1 MVTPGATRPAPLAQ
15 HQVDEFAGAQQVGRA
30 SALHVT
36 RGVPSADA
44 GSAESGR
51 APVALSAAQM
61 RSIARAGAVPAALAK
76 RIAVAS
82 PSPAEAGV
90 KTKPGGAKE
99 KGGAKARPSASTAGA
114 AVPSMPSLEPPPR
127 VEVS

>member
-1 MVTPGATRPAPLAQ
+1 MSDPRDAEF
-15 HQVDEFAGAQQVGRA
+15 HDEDL
-30 SALHVT
+30 SALYRVT
-36 RGVPSADA
+36 RDPEPPAWLDQRILTAANAAPQPVQMLTPSP
-44 GSAESGR
+44 SR
-51 APVALSAAQM
+51 RRRTRLW
-61 RSIARAGAVPAALAK
+61 AVPAALAK